1 MKKFNYSRYSRNIS
15 FNDIL
20 QLMYECD
27 NDSIKRKYLTDLCIY
42 QKCQTSIVPI
52 HVISIVTSVHLDV
65 YPHIFWQT
73 LSYQAKI
80 EDIRTYINMPWNLT
94 NMSYHPD
101 LTFDDILL
109 FRNVCKNGSFK
120 MPLLCQNLRYETI
133 LDIIVSN
140 KDIEFSEEFCKINL
154 IPYHRGDTLRI
165 VNERGYQSP
174 LFFNR
179 NLSIENIY
187 HILHIG
193 DVTSPISVGNVL
205 SSIHHCTNINNFIS
219 IAYESSKG
227 RSLHLAKVISDD
239 DFKRYIGIFDLKCKD
254 IRRLLLFNSNI
265 QVQTLIGNGIFPEH
279 EELGETEFHC
289 RCTYQDVQSNL
300 LMSWNLQLLSN
311 CKWVRYETY
320 NYINNHCPNVIMDWD
335 YSLISRSVPFEEL
348 YKPFNHKFSIH
359 DISQRIDCHKYIPH
373 ILNPYHRYI
382 PEYHDTSIYGTFHEC
397 SLTNIHL
404 KSCFRLTLWYFDT
417 ITIGIDKSCIIASP
431 HFPWSISRI
440 IERGDIDIYNI
451 KRILSYYPS
460 TTDVMYK
467 RKFSCY
473 RDFLRCNEFSLKI
486 VDTGSKSTLKYCK
499 DNKLSVVYGHKQGYE
514 TIELISK
521 IIQEYYPLHIIFNK
535 NIFTYNIDLQI
546 VSDNKNLTFKI
557 ANLLHEGR
565 YKHVF
570 NIYTPLVVQRHI
582 QLSDI
587 DILCKN

>member
-1 MKKFNYSRYSRNIS
+1 MKKFNYRRYSRNIS

-133 LDIIVSN
+133 LDIIVSE
-140 KDIEFSEEFCKINL
+140 KDIKFSEEFCKINL

-187 HILHIG
+187 HILHKSN
-193 DVTSPISVGNVL
+193 VTSPISVGNVL
-205 SSIHHCTNINNFIS
+205 SSIHHCININNFIS

-227 RSLHLAKVISDD
+227 RSLHLAKVVSDD
-239 DFKRYIGIFDLKCKD
+239 DFKRYIGIFDLQCKD

-265 QVQTLIGNGIFPEH
+265 QVQTLVANGIFPEH

-289 RCTYQDVQSNL
+289 RCTYQDIQSNL

-359 DISQRIDCHKYIPH
+359 DISQRIDCYKYIPH

-382 PEYHDTSIYGTFHEC
+382 PGSLDTSMYGY
-397 SLTNIHL
+397 SMMNIHH

-417 ITIGIDKSCIIASP
+417 ITIGIDKSCIIANP

-451 KRILSYYPS
+451 KRILSYYPND
-460 TTDVMYK
+460 TGVMYK
-467 RKFSCY
+467 RKFNCY
-473 RDFLRCNEFSLKI
+473 RDFLRCNESSLKI
-486 VDTGSKSTLKYCK
+486 VDTGNKSTLKYCK

-535 NIFTYNIDLQI
+535 NIFTYNVDLQI